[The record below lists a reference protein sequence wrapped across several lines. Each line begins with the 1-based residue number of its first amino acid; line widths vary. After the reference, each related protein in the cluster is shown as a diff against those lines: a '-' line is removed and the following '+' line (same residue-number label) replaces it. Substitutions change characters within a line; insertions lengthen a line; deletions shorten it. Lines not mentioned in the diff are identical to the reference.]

1 MIAEEKNIRLNPY
14 ENIGYRTIGLARDE
28 NKVGL
33 EKSYDTVL
41 NGRNGRQLVRAIAG
55 GVTVPVQ
62 EGEFEIAPE
71 IGKDIVSTIDVF
83 IQEVTEKA
91 LMNMM
96 VKNEAQT
103 GVAIVMEAI

>member
-1 MIAEEKNIRLNPY
+1 MFRLGRYKSGLIAQEKNFRLNPY

-55 GVTVPVQ
+55 GVTVPVE
-62 EGEFEIAPE
+62 EGQFEIEPS
-71 IGKDIVSTIDVF
+71 KNSVIVNGNGPYKWI
-83 IQEVTEKA
+83 
-91 LMNMM
+91 
-96 VKNEAQT
+96 
-103 GVAIVMEAI
+103 